1 MVSFIPGYSGGSV
14 PDFHRIPFY
23 LQVQHL
29 ILVKL
34 LFSLGSVKEK
44 PRVSQAENLCDRGL
58 GFNPV

>member
-29 ILVKL
+29 IQATL
-34 LFSLGSVKEK
+34 LFSHGSVKEK
-44 PRVSQAENLCDRGL
+44 AQDKAGGKPLW
-58 GFNPV
+58 